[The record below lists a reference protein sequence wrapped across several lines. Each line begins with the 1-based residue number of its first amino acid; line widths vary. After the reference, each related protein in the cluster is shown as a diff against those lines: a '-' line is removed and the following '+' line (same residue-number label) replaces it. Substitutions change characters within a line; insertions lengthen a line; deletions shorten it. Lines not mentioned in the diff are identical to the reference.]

1 MTTQQQTNENNFQ
14 DIDMDVSAGSEF
26 PLPEDR
32 NGEFINSDE
41 LSRKQRAVNLAKRK
55 RVSTP
60 PSDEFP
66 PLRIINN
73 FAPLR
78 NLNEKTVPE
87 QPQITASPRPRI
99 QKPAMPKSGTPPPI
113 ILHGKPEKHQELT
126 QLLVEVAKSGH
137 MLKYS
142 RNRTTITTKHADERK
157 LLISRLESICAE
169 RTRLGTRHR
178 RTRENRTAPERDLSD
193 EKHRQENAKARIL
206 LNCQI
211 IWERHENKRQII
223 QCRNCQEWGHATS
236 NCYAEVVCM
245 VCAENHPTRDCTV
258 NKEELVKCANCA
270 GNLRASSTLCPSY
283 QRRV

>member
-1 MTTQQQTNENNFQ
+1 MYLSLSPHKINYTPFYGTSKEDQAPILLRASSNPTFVAKKFTKTNENETPEPVTIFKVPATSPPPIIATTNQEMTTQQQTNENNFQ

-78 NLNEKTVPE
+78 NLNEITVPE

-193 EKHRQENAKARIL
+193 EKHRQENVLGYIF
-206 LNCQI
+206 
-211 IWERHENKRQII
+211 
-223 QCRNCQEWGHATS
+223 
-236 NCYAEVVCM
+236 
-245 VCAENHPTRDCTV
+245 
-258 NKEELVKCANCA
+258 
-270 GNLRASSTLCPSY
+270 
-283 QRRV
+283 